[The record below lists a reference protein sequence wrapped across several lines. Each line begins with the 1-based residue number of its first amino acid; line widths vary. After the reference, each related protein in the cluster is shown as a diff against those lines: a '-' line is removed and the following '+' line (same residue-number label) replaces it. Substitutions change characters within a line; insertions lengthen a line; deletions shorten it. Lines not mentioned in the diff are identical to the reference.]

1 MIQVLVIDDHPSVRA
16 GVRRALDADPEIEVV
31 GEGAN
36 AEDARRLVETTQPHV
51 VVLDIELPD
60 ASGATVARHLQG
72 TAVRVLAFS
81 AHAGRG
87 FVRAMLD
94 AGAAGYLTKDS
105 SDAELVA
112 AVKAVA
118 RGEGRWHVVPNDL
131 TDPVGALTEREQ
143 DVIGLLARG
152 LSNADIAATLFLSD
166 GTVRNVLTALYAKI
180 GVENSREA
188 IAWAWKNGFG
198 HNAP

>member
-1 MIQVLVIDDHPSVRA
+1 MIQVLLIDDHPTVRA
-16 GVRRALDADPEIEVV
+16 GVRRALEADPEIEVV

-36 AEDARRLVETTQPHV
+36 AEDALRLVEATQPHV
-51 VVLDIELPD
+51 VVLDIDLPD

-72 TAVRVLAFS
+72 SAVRVLAFS

-87 FVRAMLD
+87 FVRAMLG
-94 AGAAGYLTKDS
+94 AGAAGYLTKES
-105 SDAELVA
+105 CDADLVA

-131 TDPVGALTEREQ
+131 ADPVGALTEREQ

-152 LSNADIAATLFLSD
+152 LSNAHIANTLCLSE
-166 GTVRNVLTALYAKI
+166 GTVRNSLTGLYAKI
-180 GVENSREA
+180 GAENSREA
-188 IAWAWKNGFG
+188 VAWAWKNGFG
-198 HNAP
+198 PNAP